1 MNMQEK
7 GDVPYLMN
15 SEDVNLELVFLG
27 PQTTHPLR
35 SITGVI
41 IKFDLILSTY
51 AARLL
56 RSQLEISSQNGWLS
70 RSQSAFVNMQEKGD
84 VYIVKITSHG
94 HSSDDSTLS
103 AVFEK
108 QFGWRSYSI

>member
-1 MNMQEK
+1 
-7 GDVPYLMN
+7 MN

-70 RSQSAFVNMQEKGD
+70 RSQSAFVNMQEKGYIYIIIFILPIIMILIISYIYYFLLWVIVFVIMII
-84 VYIVKITSHG
+84 VY
-94 HSSDDSTLS
+94 
-103 AVFEK
+103 
-108 QFGWRSYSI
+108 

>member
-51 AARLL
+51 AARHL

-84 VYIVKITSHG
+84 VYVYII
-94 HSSDDSTLS
+94 
-103 AVFEK
+103 
-108 QFGWRSYSI
+108 Y